1 MGAGK
6 NRSANR
12 KTLSIV
18 DGLIKSKTCAK
29 QPLEI
34 YSKMYYTSRIKPDSP
49 VDMTDATDTNISTFR
64 EQIKKKFRVE
74 PQEIQDKVMRIYSE
88 QTTGTSTSKSAPAAE
103 AAEEINRVTDMEV
116 RTRSEFA
123 HHSVAVVLT
132 I

>member
-1 MGAGK
+1 MHWHAGAGK

-18 DGLIKSKTCAK
+18 DSLIKSKTRAK

-34 YSKMYYTSRIKPDSP
+34 YSKMYYTSHVKPNSP
-49 VDMTDATDTNISTFR
+49 VDTTNVTDTNISTLC

-74 PQEIQDKVMRIYSE
+74 PQEIQDEVMRIYSE
-88 QTTGTSTSKSAPAAE
+88 QTTSKSASKSAPAAE
-103 AAEEINRVTDMEV
+103 DAEEIDCVTDMEV

-123 HHSVAVVLT
+123 HH
-132 I
+132 

>member
-34 YSKMYYTSRIKPDSP
+34 YSKMYYTSRVKPNSP
-49 VDMTDATDTNISTFR
+49 VNTTNVTDTKISTLHK
-64 EQIKKKFRVE
+64 QIEKKFREE
-74 PQEIQDKVMRIYSE
+74 PPEIQDEVMCIHSE
-88 QTTGTSTSKSAPAAE
+88 QTAGKNTSINVSVAE
-103 AAEEINRVTDMEV
+103 DDEDFDLVTDMEM
-116 RTRSEFA
+116 RTR
-123 HHSVAVVLT
+123 
-132 I
+132 